1 MKQQRGISTG
11 TLIKRFFPYFKKYKG
26 ILFLD
31 LLCAAFTTL
40 CEIILPQMVQI
51 ITERAI
57 DDIATL
63 TTRLILILGGVYILL
78 RIIDT
83 VANYYMESVGHIMGA
98 KIETD
103 MRRDLFNHLH
113 TLDHTFYDNTKVGTL
128 MSRISNDLFD
138 VTEFAHHCPEEF
150 FIAGVKI
157 IASFV
162 ILSFANIWLTIIVF
176 AVLPIMF
183 WCAMHFNGKMKQGF
197 MESRRQVG
205 ELNAQAEDSLLGV
218 RVVKSFANEDIEEKK
233 FAKGNEKFLSVKS
246 KVYHIMAMFHSST
259 RLFDGIMYIVVVIC
273 GAFFIKAG
281 TLTAP
286 EFMAF
291 MLYANMMLN
300 SIRRL
305 VQFAQQFQSG
315 LSGVERFVEIMD
327 TKPEIV
333 DQPDAVPIKDVKGHI
348 QFSHVDFKYASDEKT
363 ILHDINLDIP
373 AGTNL
378 AIVGPSGAGKT
389 TICNL
394 IPRFYE
400 PTSGIIYIDGKD
412 IQHVTMESLRDSIGI
427 VQQDV
432 YLFYGTVAENIEY
445 GRPGATQEEIEEAA
459 KKAGAHEFILGL
471 PNGYQTYVG
480 ERGVKLSGGQKQR
493 ISIARVFLKNPPIL
507 ILDEA
512 TSSLDNQ
519 SERIVQRSLEL
530 LAKGR
535 TTLTIAHR
543 LTTIQN
549 ADLIVFLDETGVRE
563 MGTHQ
568 ELMEKKGFYYQLYNR

>member
-1 MKQQRGISTG
+1 MCI
-11 TLIKRFFPYFKKYKG
+11 
-26 ILFLD
+26 
-31 LLCAAFTTL
+31 
-40 CEIILPQMVQI
+40 
-51 ITERAI
+51 
-57 DDIATL
+57 
-63 TTRLILILGGVYILL
+63 
-78 RIIDT
+78 
-83 VANYYMESVGHIMGA
+83 
-98 KIETD
+98 
-103 MRRDLFNHLH
+103 RD
-113 TLDHTFYDNTKVGTL
+113 
-128 MSRISNDLFD
+128 S
-138 VTEFAHHCPEEF
+138 
-150 FIAGVKI
+150 
-157 IASFV
+157 
-162 ILSFANIWLTIIVF
+162 
-176 AVLPIMF
+176 
-183 WCAMHFNGKMKQGF
+183 
-197 MESRRQVG
+197 
-205 ELNAQAEDSLLGV
+205 
-218 RVVKSFANEDIEEKK
+218 
-233 FAKGNEKFLSVKS
+233 
-246 KVYHIMAMFHSST
+246 IMAMFHSST

-445 GRPGATQEEIEEAA
+445 GRPGATPVSYTHLDRVDIENELRECEHLYHDVLLLGTKRISGIRRPINLAEEIVDLSGYMLTYILKQNEEASAAFARA
-459 KKAGAHEFILGL
+459 KK
-471 PNGYQTYVG
+471 Q
-480 ERGVKLSGGQKQR
+480 GVVIHNCCL
-493 ISIARVFLKNPPIL
+493 LY
-507 ILDEA
+507 
-512 TSSLDNQ
+512 TS
-519 SERIVQRSLEL
+519 
-530 LAKGR
+530 
-535 TTLTIAHR
+535 
-543 LTTIQN
+543 
-549 ADLIVFLDETGVRE
+549 
-563 MGTHQ
+563 
-568 ELMEKKGFYYQLYNR
+568 